1 MQESYLSSSHYD
13 LASPDG
19 RVTQLQTLSDGSVDA
34 LVLIEKIAPTFSG
47 YRIGKEDL
55 FFNLKSTLAQ
65 LGINGIGKEYTL
77 DPKHH
82 RAEVKVHLFG
92 IGEIARLMLSHLSV
106 GAYVG
111 KLFGADPKRRVRSP
125 DYLLRMFGRHDRE
138 GRPLLSLGEHHGQHH
153 LHMEAEDGRLIAYL
167 ALQRGKVE
175 YAPEMKGFLPFLG
188 KALLHREISLR
199 PLLEVQQIWKEGGKR
214 SVERDE
220 ILLVRT
226 LPLHIRTV
234 FGHVASDF
242 LPAGV
247 QHTTASIL
255 DPTTEASGNIYE
267 LFGSSDKEIDAIPL
281 EFYTL
286 EPHREHVFFT
296 DRDQLQSAL
305 DKPEAIFKAF
315 DTAPKP
321 DSFRTAVFVVKG
333 EQLFNLKPSDWI
345 AREPEKGVFPGLI
358 HPGRQ
363 AFMVKNYIKQQP
375 SYPFLRAIESGLI
388 TSDGILLSR
397 HFPSPLMKTLLI
409 SEVITRNLKALYFE
423 KASFSSGDFFSH
435 EDRSMLHDLAK
446 FAIPVFWADRTSGQ
460 ILQYVPK
467 PDKDCGMFVPLARV
481 SAFMHATFFG
491 VYGSNLL
498 PEVNFEKELTTFFE
512 GLKAMKEESLH
523 PLLNKETPLALVT
536 GGGPGVMELGNKV
549 AKALGVL
556 SCANIVDFR
565 PKSGGVINEQ
575 RQNPYVEAKMTYRI
589 DRLVERQ
596 AEFNLDFP
604 IFLIGGMGTDFEYAL
619 EEVRRKVGANRTT
632 PVILFGPK
640 EYWHE
645 KITARFQSNLA
656 SGTIAGSEWVSNCF
670 FSVETASAALKV
682 YRDFF
687 TGKLEIGK
695 GAPAYKEGFRVVR

>member
-19 RVTQLQTLSDGSVDA
+19 RITELQRLSDGSIEA
-34 LVLIEKIAPTFSG
+34 IVLIEKISPTFSG
-47 YRIGKEDL
+47 YRIGKENL

-65 LGINGIGKEYTL
+65 LGVNGVGKEYAL
-77 DPKHH
+77 DPKHQK
-82 RAEVKVHLFG
+82 AEVKVHLFG
-92 IGEIARLMLSHLSV
+92 IGELAKLMLTYISE

-125 DYLLRMFGRHDRE
+125 DYLMRMFGRHDRE
-138 GRPLLSLGEHHGQHH
+138 GRPLLSLGQHHGQHH
-153 LHMEAEDGRLIAYL
+153 LNMTTEDGRLIAFL
-167 ALQRGKVE
+167 ALKRGKLK
-175 YAPEMKGFLPFLG
+175 YAPEMKGLLPFLG

-199 PLLEVQQIWKEGGKR
+199 PLLQVEQIWSEGEKR
-214 SVERDE
+214 CVEKGE

-234 FGHVASDF
+234 FGHVVDDF
-242 LPAGV
+242 LPKGV
-247 QHTTASIL
+247 HHTTASIL
-255 DPTTEASGNIYE
+255 DPTTEASGDIYE
-267 LFGSSDKEIDAIPL
+267 LFGSSDEQIEAIPL

-296 DRDQLQSAL
+296 DRDQLQGAL
-305 DKPEAIFKAF
+305 DNTQAIFKAF
-315 DTAPKP
+315 DTAPEP
-321 DSFRTAVFVVKG
+321 ASLRTAVFVVKG
-333 EQLFNLKPSDWI
+333 EQLFNLKPADWI

-388 TSDGILLSR
+388 TSDGILLTR
-397 HFPSPLMKTLLI
+397 YFPSPLMKTFLI
-409 SEVITRNLKALYFE
+409 SEVISRNLKALYFE
-423 KASFSSGDFFSH
+423 RPSFSTGDFFSH
-435 EDRSMLHDLAK
+435 EDRSLLHDLAK

-460 ILQYVPK
+460 ILQYVPR
-467 PDKDCGMFVPLARV
+467 PDKDCGMFVPLPLV
-481 SAFMHATFFG
+481 YNFMHATFFG

-498 PEVNFEKELTTFFE
+498 PGVNFEKELTTLFG
-512 GLKAMKEESLH
+512 GLKAMGEESLH

-549 AKALGVL
+549 AKTLGVL

-565 PKSGGVINEQ
+565 PKNGNVVNEQ
-575 RQNPYVEAKMTYRI
+575 RQNPYIEAKMTYRI

-604 IFLIGGMGTDFEYAL
+604 IFLVGGMGTDFEFAL
-619 EEVRRKVGANRTT
+619 EEVRRKVGMNRTT
-632 PVILFGPK
+632 PVILFGDK
-640 EYWHE
+640 NYWEE
-645 KITARFQSNLA
+645 KITSRFQCNLE

-670 FSVETASAALKV
+670 FCVQSAAAALKV
-682 YRDFF
+682 YRDYF
-687 TGKLEIGK
+687 TGRLQIGK
-695 GAPAYKEGFRVVR
+695 GSPIYKEGFRTV